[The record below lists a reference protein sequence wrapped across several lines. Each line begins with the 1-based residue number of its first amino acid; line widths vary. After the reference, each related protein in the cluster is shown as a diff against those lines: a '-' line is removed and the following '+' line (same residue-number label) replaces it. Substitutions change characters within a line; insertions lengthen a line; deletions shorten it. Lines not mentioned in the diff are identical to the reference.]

1 MSDLP
6 PSGKQTGQIVERQV
20 HVTAAFSGPL
30 PPPDILRQY
39 DAVIPGA
46 AERILKM
53 AEEQDQHR
61 RRLESAAIAAG
72 HSDARLGLIL
82 GFIIVFGFIGVA
94 TYAISKGASLVGL
107 SMVIADLAALL
118 GAYVYGKR
126 SIERDL
132 AEKRAALTRK

>member
-1 MSDLP
+1 
-6 PSGKQTGQIVERQV
+6 
-20 HVTAAFSGPL
+20 
-30 PPPDILRQY
+30 
-39 DAVIPGA
+39 
-46 AERILKM
+46 M